1 MSEDSPSEKAA
12 PRTFHFDTNALH
24 AGARPDAVTGARA
37 VPIYQSSSFVFD
49 DDKRAAGLFAL
60 QDYGY
65 IYSRIG
71 NPTTSA
77 FEERI
82 ATLEGG
88 VGAQFDIT
96 LRKLGIDAVFVDP
109 SRPENFRA
117 AGRGGYLPQ
126 AGGDFRRGG

>member
-1 MSEDSPSEKAA
+1 M
-12 PRTFHFDTNALH
+12 
-24 AGARPDAVTGARA
+24 ARA
-37 VPIYQSSSFVFD
+37 PPQNQSP
-49 DDKRAAGLFAL
+49 RAGVSGRPRERSGLRRGFL
-60 QDYGY
+60 HSRDYGY

-71 NPTTSA
+71 NPTTST

-88 VGAQFDIT
+88 TYAQFDIT

-117 AGRGGYLPQ
+117 AGHGGCLPQ